1 MGRDPLD
8 DDSVLRELQ
17 EGHRQRLENQL
28 ESVQAF
34 LREREKI
41 NEELVT
47 ELTEE
52 IKRQKNR
59 LDTAIKEDRPGIRDK
74 LERLYRERRKEMRG
88 FWRDQ
93 EAWRERKLELEEEL
107 AEVNEFDDLYDV

>member
-1 MGRDPLD
+1 MERDPLD

-17 EGHRQRLENQL
+17 EGHRQRLEDQL

-34 LREREKI
+34 LCEREKI

-59 LDTAIKEDRPGIRDK
+59 LDTAIKEDRPDIRDK
-74 LERLYRERRKEMRG
+74 LERLYRELREEKRG
-88 FWRDQ
+88 YWSDR
-93 EAWRERKLELEEEL
+93 ESWREQKLELEEEL
-107 AEVNEFDDLYDV
+107 AEIDEFEDLYDV